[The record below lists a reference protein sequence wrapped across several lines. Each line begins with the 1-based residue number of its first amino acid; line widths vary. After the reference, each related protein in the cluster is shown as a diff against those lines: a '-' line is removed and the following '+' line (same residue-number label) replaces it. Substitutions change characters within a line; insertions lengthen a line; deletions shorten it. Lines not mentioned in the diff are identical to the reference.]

1 MGTIT
6 INVDDEIE
14 KEFRKLANEES
25 KGKKG
30 FLGDAITEA
39 MKKWISEKE
48 QKEISMRE
56 IKILKKGFKLGKIT
70 YKKREELYG
79 RK

>member
-6 INVDDEIE
+6 VNIEDEVE
-14 KEFRKLANEES
+14 KEFRKIASEEY

-39 MKKWISEKE
+39 MKEWIREKE
-48 QKEISMRE
+48 QEEITERE
-56 IKILKKGFKLGKIT
+56 IAILKKGFRLGKLM
-70 YKKREELYG
+70 YKKKEELYA
-79 RK
+79 R

>member
-6 INVDDEIE
+6 VNVDDEIE
-14 KEFRKLANEES
+14 EEFRKIASEEF

-39 MKKWISEKE
+39 MKEWVKEKE
-48 QKEISMRE
+48 QEEISKRE
-56 IKILKKGFKLGKIT
+56 IEILKKGFKLGKIT
-70 YKKREELYG
+70 YKKREELYA

>member
-6 INVDDEIE
+6 INVDDEVE

-39 MKKWISEKE
+39 MKKWVQEKE
-48 QKEISMRE
+48 QGELSKKEIEVLR
-56 IKILKKGFKLGKIT
+56 KGFRLGKIT
-70 YKKREELYG
+70 YKKREELYA

>member
-14 KEFRKLANEES
+14 KEFRKLAGEEY

-39 MKKWISEKE
+39 MKNWVGEKE
-48 QKEISMRE
+48 QKEIAVRE
-56 IKILKKGFKLGKIT
+56 LAVLKKGFRLGKVL
-70 YKKREELYG
+70 YKKREELYA